1 MGAWII
7 ENYGYGYSNKRAFD
21 LVPPEVLVDLGI
33 SDPESFMAGARY
45 FREIKPDVREK
56 YIALFDEIK
65 AGF

>member
-1 MGAWII
+1 M
-7 ENYGYGYSNKRAFD
+7 ENYGYGYSNSKSFD
-21 LVPPEVLVDLGI
+21 LVSEETKLDLGF
-33 SDPESFMAGARY
+33 SDPEAFMADARY